1 MGVGSV
7 LKGMEDEFRELYAA
21 RAVALRR
28 TAFLLCG
35 DWHQAED
42 LVQVSFAKLYAA
54 WRRVDT
60 PEPYLRQVLVRS
72 WVDETRRPH
81 RRERPY
87 ADLPDG
93 PAREGDSTEDRELLK
108 AALMKVPPR
117 QRACLVLRFFD
128 DLSVADTARVL
139 GVNENTVK
147 SQTSRGLSTIRE
159 ALRAVVPI
167 KELL

>member
-1 MGVGSV
+1 
-7 LKGMEDEFRELYAA
+7 MEDEFRELYAA

-139 GVNENTVK
+139 GVNEHTVK
-147 SQTSRGLSTIRE
+147 SQTSRGLSTIRD

>member
-1 MGVGSV
+1 
-7 LKGMEDEFRELYAA
+7 MEDDFRELYAA
-21 RAVALRR
+21 RAAALRR

-35 DWHQAED
+35 DWHAAED

-54 WRRVDT
+54 WRRVDR

-72 WVDETRRPH
+72 WIDETRKPH
-81 RRERPY
+81 RRERPS

-93 PAREGDSTEDRELLK
+93 PTSPGSSFEDRELLK
-108 AALMKVPPR
+108 AALLRVPPR

-128 DLSVADTARVL
+128 DLSVADTARAL
-139 GVNENTVK
+139 GINENTVK
-147 SQTSRGLSTIRE
+147 SQTSRGLD
-159 ALRAVVPI
+159 ALREIVPT

>member
-1 MGVGSV
+1 
-7 LKGMEDEFRELYAA
+7 MEDDFRELYVA
-21 RAVALRR
+21 RAAALRR

-54 WRRVDT
+54 WRRVDR

-72 WVDETRRPH
+72 WIDETRRPH
-81 RRERPY
+81 RRERPS

-93 PAREGDSTEDRELLK
+93 PTSPGSSFEDRQLLK
-108 AALMKVPPR
+108 AALLRVPPR

-128 DLSVADTARVL
+128 DLSVADTARAL
-139 GVNENTVK
+139 GINENTVK
-147 SQTSRGLSTIRE
+147 SQTSRGLD
-159 ALRAVVPI
+159 ALREIVPT

>member
-1 MGVGSV
+1 
-7 LKGMEDEFRELYAA
+7 MEDDFRELYVA
-21 RAVALRR
+21 RAAALRR

-54 WRRVDT
+54 WRRVDR

-72 WVDETRRPH
+72 WIDETRKPH
-81 RRERPY
+81 RRERPS

-93 PAREGDSTEDRELLK
+93 PISPGSSFEDRELLK
-108 AALMKVPPR
+108 AALLRVPPR

-128 DLSVADTARVL
+128 DLSVADTARAL
-139 GVNENTVK
+139 GINENTVK
-147 SQTSRGLSTIRE
+147 SQTSRGLD
-159 ALRAVVPI
+159 ALREIVPT

>member
-1 MGVGSV
+1 
-7 LKGMEDEFRELYAA
+7 MEDEFRELYVA
-21 RAVALRR
+21 RAAQLRR

-54 WRRVDT
+54 WRRVES
-60 PEPYLRQVLVRS
+60 PEPYLRQVLVRA

-81 RRERPY
+81 RRERPV

-93 PAREGDSTEDRELLK
+93 PGRDASPVEDRELLK
-108 AALMKVPPR
+108 AALLRVPPR

-139 GVNENTVK
+139 GVNESTVK
-147 SQTSRGLSTIRE
+147 SQTSRGLSLMRMDIRVDCS
-159 ALRAVVPI
+159 L
-167 KELL
+167 KELQP

>member
-1 MGVGSV
+1 
-7 LKGMEDEFRELYAA
+7 LKDVEDDFRELYVA
-21 RAVALRR
+21 RAAALRR

-54 WRRVDT
+54 WRRVDR

-72 WVDETRRPH
+72 WIDETRKPH
-81 RRERPY
+81 RRERPS

-93 PAREGDSTEDRELLK
+93 PTSPGSSFEDRELLK
-108 AALMKVPPR
+108 AALLRVPPR

-128 DLSVADTARVL
+128 DLSVADTARAL
-139 GVNENTVK
+139 GINENTVK
-147 SQTSRGLSTIRE
+147 SQTSRGLD
-159 ALRAVVPI
+159 ALREIVPT